1 MKIEGLPAEVIS
13 TLGTAVDQL
22 EDWQCAITAA
32 AAIQRLPEGSAAR
45 AEHAAKLVSVL
56 AARARDTNG
65 SNSTIEVRAAFDA
78 LRQQQRALRRAH

>member
-13 TLGTAVDQL
+13 TLGGAIDQL

-32 AAIQRLPEGSAAR
+32 AAIQRLPEGSPAR

-56 AARARDTNG
+56 AARARDF
-65 SNSTIEVRAAFDA
+65 NSTTNARAAYDAVRA
-78 LRQQQRALRRAH
+78 QQRALRRQH